1 MASLKTRFGN
11 KLKSLRTQK
20 GLTQEQLADATELS
34 IESISNIERDIF
46 GPRFNNLEKIA
57 AALNVEVVRLFEF
70 QKLRSTEDKSYSR
83 SIISYIL

>member
-34 IESISNIERDIF
+34 IESVSNMERGIF

-70 QKLRSTEDKSYSR
+70 QK
-83 SIISYIL
+83 

>member
-34 IESISNIERDIF
+34 IESISNMERAIF

-70 QKLRSTEDKSYSR
+70 QK
-83 SIISYIL
+83 

>member
-1 MASLKTRFGN
+1 MASLKTQFGN
-11 KLKSLRTQK
+11 KLKSLRMEK

-34 IESISNIERDIF
+34 IESISNMERGIF

-70 QKLRSTEDKSYSR
+70 
-83 SIISYIL
+83 

>member
-34 IESISNIERDIF
+34 IESISNMERDIF

-70 QKLRSTEDKSYSR
+70 QK
-83 SIISYIL
+83 

>member
-34 IESISNIERDIF
+34 IESISNMERGIF

-70 QKLRSTEDKSYSR
+70 QK
-83 SIISYIL
+83 

>member
-20 GLTQEQLADATELS
+20 GLTQEQLADAAELS
-34 IESISNIERDIF
+34 IESISNMERGIF

-70 QKLRSTEDKSYSR
+70 QK
-83 SIISYIL
+83 

>member
-46 GPRFNNLEKIA
+46 GPRFNNLKKIA

-70 QKLRSTEDKSYSR
+70 QK
-83 SIISYIL
+83 

>member
-1 MASLKTRFGN
+1 MASFKTRFGN

-34 IESISNIERDIF
+34 IEFISNMERGIF

-70 QKLRSTEDKSYSR
+70 QK
-83 SIISYIL
+83 

>member
-1 MASLKTRFGN
+1 MASFKTRFGN

-20 GLTQEQLADATELS
+20 RLTQEQLADATELS
-34 IESISNIERDIF
+34 IESISNMERGIF

-70 QKLRSTEDKSYSR
+70 QK
-83 SIISYIL
+83 

>member
-20 GLTQEQLADATELS
+20 RLTQEQLADATELS
-34 IESISNIERDIF
+34 IESISNMERGIF
-46 GPRFNNLEKIA
+46 GPRFNNLDKIA

-70 QKLRSTEDKSYSR
+70 QK
-83 SIISYIL
+83 

>member
-20 GLTQEQLADATELS
+20 RLTQEQLADAAELS
-34 IESISNIERDIF
+34 IESISNMERGIF

-70 QKLRSTEDKSYSR
+70 QK
-83 SIISYIL
+83 

>member
-34 IESISNIERDIF
+34 IDSISNMERGIF

-57 AALNVEVVRLFEF
+57 TALNVEVVRLFEF
-70 QKLRSTEDKSYSR
+70 QK
-83 SIISYIL
+83 

>member
-20 GLTQEQLADATELS
+20 DLIQEQLADATELS
-34 IESISNIERDIF
+34 IESISNMERGIF

-70 QKLRSTEDKSYSR
+70 QK
-83 SIISYIL
+83 

>member
-20 GLTQEQLADATELS
+20 RLTQEQLADATELS
-34 IESISNIERDIF
+34 IESISNMERGIF

-70 QKLRSTEDKSYSR
+70 HK
-83 SIISYIL
+83 

>member
-70 QKLRSTEDKSYSR
+70 QK
-83 SIISYIL
+83 

>member
-20 GLTQEQLADATELS
+20 RLTQEQLADATELS

-70 QKLRSTEDKSYSR
+70 QK
-83 SIISYIL
+83 

>member
-20 GLTQEQLADATELS
+20 RLTQEQLADATELS

-46 GPRFNNLEKIA
+46 GPRFNNLDKIA

-70 QKLRSTEDKSYSR
+70 QK
-83 SIISYIL
+83 